1 MDFPFR
7 LSLQPDTLCKFTDCR
22 KIMRPVKDNSGK
34 NLFHSSLP
42 FNRCNHLL
50 PFADFCLVA
59 KCISHRPDCKCCVHH
74 LIDSG
79 ARHLPYGI
87 IIILIQNRKSNMF
100 VCNFL
105 NFQRIF
111 FHFIPRCFY
120 IFGSFFYNP
129 TTSFIRAVKKYRYA
143 FFDDS
148 GFFSRDL
155 FNRIS
160 KDLCVIQSDRCDH
173 AQERMLEGISRIQPS
188 TKSCLQYNI
197 LCITLFKCKHP
208 HSIQEFKIRRMFHPF
223 LFQFFCH
230 LPHLCKNPAEGI
242 IVNIFSIDPDPLVE
256 LHQMW

>member
-1 MDFPFR
+1 
-7 LSLQPDTLCKFTDCR
+7 
-22 KIMRPVKDNSGK
+22 
-34 NLFHSSLP
+34 
-42 FNRCNHLL
+42 
-50 PFADFCLVA
+50 
-59 KCISHRPDCKCCVHH
+59 
-74 LIDSG
+74 
-79 ARHLPYGI
+79 
-87 IIILIQNRKSNMF
+87 MF

-120 IFGSFFYNP
+120 IFGSFFYNL
-129 TTSFIRAVKKYRYA
+129 TTSFIRAVKKYRYV

-148 GFFSRDL
+148 GFFSRNL

-173 AQERMLEGISRIQPS
+173 AQKRMLEGISRIQPS

-197 LCITLFKCKHP
+197 LRIILFKCKHT
-208 HSIQEFKIRRMFHPF
+208 HSIQEFKIRRMFQPF

-230 LPHLCKNPAEGI
+230 LPYLCKNPAEGI

-256 LHQMW
+256 LHQMWRCKKSNTLSLKKKNRLHICADASLSVRPCHMKNLSSLAGIPQSSHKFTGMQKRMLLCKFWYVLYIPDYFFILHNLSRLS